1 VKVFVSL
8 IDGQQSAQLESLS
21 DWLRGEP
28 QLAGRVSATGAGP
41 ASGELGALS
50 DALVVA
56 VGSGGTLSALAM
68 SLKGWLSQPRRSDVI
83 IRVRRDDGATVEVAA
98 DRVDGQQIEA
108 LLREVLGS
116 PPET

>member
-1 VKVFVSL
+1 MKVCISL
-8 IDGQQSAQLESLS
+8 VDGHQSALLESLG

-28 QLAGRVSATGAGP
+28 QLAGRVSATGPEP
-41 ASGELGALS
+41 ASGELGVLS

-68 SLKGWLSQPRRSDVI
+68 SLKGWLSQPRRSDVRI
-83 IRVRRDDGATVEVAA
+83 QVRRDDGAVVEIAA
-98 DRVDGQQIEA
+98 DRVHGHQIEA

-116 PPET
+116 PPEV